1 MYDIVKKIVFG
12 IVIIKYSKI
21 CICVPQM
28 FHSLQF
34 KLSHL
39 KLSAILIHIIKTISY
54 LNYYLKQKRI

>member
-1 MYDIVKKIVFG
+1 MYMYD
-12 IVIIKYSKI
+12 
-21 CICVPQM
+21 CMPQM